1 MDDSAPKVAEARQR
15 AEAIFDKRAQQD
27 LDIIEQQRR
36 AQQREIER
44 LQRLRSLRLAKEAAD
59 REAQALAGRKPRGRP
74 RRSRLGK
81 ARGET

>member
-15 AEAIFDKRAQQD
+15 ADAIFDKKVQQD
-27 LDIIEQQRR
+27 LDLVEQQRQ

-44 LQRLRSLRLAKEAAD
+44 LQRLRSLRLAKEAAE
-59 REAQALAGRKPRGRP
+59 REAQALAGGTPRGRP

-81 ARGET
+81 AGS